1 MKNKVR
7 TVCQACQCECGVFV
21 HVENEK
27 VVKIE
32 GDPNHPLSKGFICVK
47 GTSYHEFLYHPD
59 RLKYPMKREGTKRNG
74 KWVRLSWDEALDEIA
89 KKLSDVREKYCAES
103 IATLHGT
110 GPRASLA
117 ASTLLAHA
125 LGSPNVISV
134 DLHIC
139 FAPSLIAEAFTIGNS
154 ITMDVGPDYEN
165 AECIFVWGANPVSS
179 HPVMGKAIT
188 DARRRGAKLIVVD
201 PRRTYLASKA
211 DIWLQVRPGTDAAL
225 ALGMIN
231 TIIEEELYDR
241 EFVTEWCHGFEQ
253 LQDHV
258 KAFSPEKV
266 ADITW
271 VSAEKIR
278 AAARLYAATKPATLH
293 HRVAVEHN
301 INSVQTDRAF
311 IILIALT
318 GNIDIKGGNLLFAP
332 RKGYISN
339 GALLGLDRT
348 FRPPREI
355 EEKRIGSDIYP
366 LASGPDSIVPFVH
379 ACLAVEAMMTGKPYP
394 VKAVYCAGGNPVVNM
409 QKSRVV
415 SEALQNL
422 DLLVVTDFFM
432 TPTAELADYVL
443 PAAMWIERD
452 ECCESSY
459 INFISARQKVVEPP
473 AECRED
479 MKIAIELVKRIP
491 WAERRFIPWDAPEE
505 LCDWMVKGMGI
516 TFAEFKE
523 KGYIVDPIEYK
534 KYSKTGFFTPTK
546 KVELYSTIFEQCGYA
561 PLPIY
566 NEPPESPLS
575 SPELLKDYPFILIS
589 GARHINYFH
598 SEGRQISSLRKIVP
612 DPEIEIH
619 PDTAQSLKISN
630 GSWVW
635 VETPQVV
642 DEKVRFKVKL
652 TSRINPKVVH
662 ARHGWWF
669 PEKPPPEH
677 GCFESNIDV
686 VLSGDP
692 PREPICGSVPTRGTL
707 CKVYPCK
714 P

>member
-1 MKNKVR
+1 M
-7 TVCQACQCECGVFV
+7 V
-21 HVENEK
+21 HVEDGM
-27 VVKIE
+27 VVNIE

-47 GTSYHEFLYHPD
+47 GSSYHEFLYHPD
-59 RLKYPMKREGTKRNG
+59 RLTYPMKREGSKRNG
-74 KWVRLSWDEALDEIA
+74 KWERISWDEALDEIA
-89 KKLSDVREKYCAES
+89 RKLSEVRENYCAES

-110 GPRASLA
+110 GPRASLV

-165 AECIFVWGANPVSS
+165 AQCIVVWGANPVSS

-188 DARRRGAKLIVVD
+188 DACQRGAKLIVVD

-211 DIWLQVRPGTDAAL
+211 DLWLQVRPGTDAAL
-225 ALGMIN
+225 ALAMIN

-241 EFVTEWCHGFEQ
+241 EFVTDWCHGFEQ
-253 LQDHV
+253 LQEHV
-258 KAFSPEKV
+258 KTFSPEKV
-266 ADITW
+266 AEITW
-271 VSAEKIR
+271 ISPEKIR

-311 IILIALT
+311 ILLIALT

-339 GALLGLDRT
+339 GALLGLDKT
-348 FRPPREI
+348 FRPSREI

-379 ACLAVEAMMTGKPYP
+379 ACLAVETMITGKPYP
-394 VKAVYCAGGNPVVNM
+394 VKALYCAGGNPVVNM

-415 SEALQNL
+415 KKALENL

-443 PAAMWIERD
+443 PAAMWVERD

-473 AECRED
+473 AECWED
-479 MKIAIELVKRIP
+479 MKIAIELVKRLP
-491 WAERRFIPWDAPEE
+491 WAERRFIPWDTPEE
-505 LCDWMVKGMGI
+505 LYEWMVKGMGI
-516 TFAEFKE
+516 TFDDFKE
-523 KGYIVDPIEYK
+523 KGYIVDPIHYEK
-534 KYSKTGFFTPTK
+534 FKDAGFFTPTG
-546 KVELYSTIFEQCGYA
+546 KVELYSTVFEQCGYE
-561 PLPIY
+561 PLPTY

-575 SPELLKDYPFILIS
+575 SPELLNNYPLILIS
-589 GARHINYFH
+589 GGRHINYFH
-598 SEGRQISSLRKIVP
+598 SEGRQIPSLRKIVP

-642 DEKVRFKVKL
+642 DEKVRFKVKF
-652 TSRINPKVVH
+652 TSCIHPKVVH

-714 P
+714 NGA